1 MKSIFL
7 QFAIVPQALCE
18 YGCVSESVMR
28 GVCVCAHVRRA
39 GGGWASE
46 CVREHN
52 DVMKDD
58 MGFGL
63 GAL

>member
-1 MKSIFL
+1 MSMDAAL
-7 QFAIVPQALCE
+7 IVLCE
-18 YGCVSESVMR
+18 ER
-28 GVCVCAHVRRA
+28 VCLRVGRA
-39 GGGWASE
+39 GGGWESE

>member
-1 MKSIFL
+1 MSMDASL
-7 QFAIVPQALCE
+7 RVLCE
-18 YGCVSESVMR
+18 G
-28 GVCVCAHVRRA
+28 CVCAHVGRA

>member
-7 QFAIVPQALCE
+7 QFGIVPQALCE

-28 GVCVCAHVRRA
+28 GVCVCACRK
-39 GGGWASE
+39 GGRWVASE

>member
-1 MKSIFL
+1 MSMDASL
-7 QFAIVPQALCE
+7 R
-18 YGCVSESVMR
+18 VMR
-28 GVCVCAHVRRA
+28 GVCASVGRA
-39 GGGWASE
+39 GSGWASE
-46 CVREHN
+46 CAREHN

>member
-1 MKSIFL
+1 MSMDASL
-7 QFAIVPQALCE
+7 RV
-18 YGCVSESVMR
+18 R
-28 GVCVCAHVRRA
+28 GVHVHVGRA

>member
-7 QFAIVPQALCE
+7 QFGIVPQALCE

-28 GVCVCAHVRRA
+28 GVRVHVGRA

-46 CVREHN
+46 CVHEHN

>member
-1 MKSIFL
+1 MSMDASL
-7 QFAIVPQALCE
+7 RVLCARL
-18 YGCVSESVMR
+18 G
-28 GVCVCAHVRRA
+28 RA